1 MQPPRSSGAHWRSTR
16 GPRFGSLRITPFLR
30 TTLLSNLSP
39 YFPDLLPTT
48 NFFLARKNYN
58 EHYCLITSSTKQIK
72 TKTFKGRK
80 MLSEII
86 NLTRNTYCMHFF
98 QNNEANCFALNQ
110 QVLLTHSHADLAAKK
125 TCIKSTTQKDSIAL
139 SHDSNTGNTH
149 THTWHAK
156 WFSRTHSRMSHREQR
171 WHWKTNSPFFYLQET
186 TTNK

>member
-1 MQPPRSSGAHWRSTR
+1 MQHVNTTAWLQVARSKSKHKHSKV
-16 GPRFGSLRITPFLR
+16 SK
-30 TTLLSNLSP
+30 SV
-39 YFPDLLPTT
+39 
-48 NFFLARKNYN
+48 
-58 EHYCLITSSTKQIK
+58 
-72 TKTFKGRK
+72 

-156 WFSRTHSRMSHREQR
+156 WFSRTHSRISHR
-171 WHWKTNSPFFYLQET
+171 KTNSKLHRYFFCSRYRVDSTCTQNTKWLSV
-186 TTNK
+186 

>member
-1 MQPPRSSGAHWRSTR
+1 
-16 GPRFGSLRITPFLR
+16 
-30 TTLLSNLSP
+30 
-39 YFPDLLPTT
+39 
-48 NFFLARKNYN
+48 
-58 EHYCLITSSTKQIK
+58 
-72 TKTFKGRK
+72 

-156 WFSRTHSRMSHREQR
+156 
-171 WHWKTNSPFFYLQET
+171 
-186 TTNK
+186 